1 MKPFH
6 ADLQNGSPEIAILA
20 KARSFIASTT
30 EPMQLRQQVIRVYE
44 IAF

>member
-30 EPMQLRQQVIRVYE
+30 EQCSLGNKSKEFMK
-44 IAF
+44 